1 MATSLF
7 FLLTV
12 EQRKNLSGLS
22 NLRLKLPVKSNKLN
36 VLITILGIGSL
47 FFGEITA
54 QSDRLTDA
62 QYQWIA
68 QQIFANECS
77 RNIAC
82 LTSWNAG
89 EDFPSL
95 GLGHF
100 IWYRQGQ
107 NDRYTETFP
116 ALIGFYHAGG
126 LETPTWITDLP
137 GLDSPWADREQFLA
151 DFDQPR
157 LRELREF
164 LQSTLAIQ
172 ARFIIRR
179 QERALPRL
187 LAEASAAERPAIEAL
202 YQQIAAAEPPLGRYA
217 LIDYVNF
224 KGEGINPAERYR
236 DQGWGLLQVLQ
247 TMLAGDQ
254 AGPVL
259 PRFALAAETVLR
271 QRVANAPPERNE
283 QRWLAGWLNR
293 LQTYLPH

>member
-1 MATSLF
+1 MVKLS
-7 FLLTV
+7 
-12 EQRKNLSGLS
+12 KNLSGS
-22 NLRLKLPVKSNKLN
+22 SILRLKLPVKSSKLN
-36 VLITILGIGSL
+36 VLIAVLGIGSL

-54 QSDRLTDA
+54 QSDDLTDA

-77 RNIAC
+77 RNIDC

-107 NDRYTETFP
+107 NERYTETFP
-116 ALIGFYHAGG
+116 ELIRWYHTEG

-151 DFDQPR
+151 DFDRPR
-157 LRELREF
+157 LRELRNF
-164 LQSTLAIQ
+164 LQSTLDIQ
-172 ARFIIRR
+172 TRYIIQR
-179 QERALPRL
+179 QEQALPRL
-187 LAEASAAERPAIEAL
+187 LAQAPATDRPAIESL
-202 YQQIAAAEPPLGRYA
+202 YREIAAADPPLGRYA

-236 DQGWGLLQVLQ
+236 DQGWGLLQVLE

-254 AGPVL
+254 DGPVL
-259 PRFALAAETVLR
+259 PRFALAAEAVLR
-271 QRVANAPPERNE
+271 QRVTNAPPERNE